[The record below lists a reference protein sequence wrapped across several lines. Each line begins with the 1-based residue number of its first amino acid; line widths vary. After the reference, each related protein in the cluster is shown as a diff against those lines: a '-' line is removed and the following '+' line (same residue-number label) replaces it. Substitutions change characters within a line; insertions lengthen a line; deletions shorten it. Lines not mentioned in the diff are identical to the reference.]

1 MLTYNNSS
9 TTNQVANKLMASFE
23 NSGQFKTGE
32 VGNPNGRPR
41 GSRNKRTVEVLE
53 LIKSA
58 GHQDPLI
65 TLAELQAKSHDEG
78 IRATAANMLA
88 PYLHSKMGS
97 TPVPPPPQYIEEAV
111 SLPAPSTI
119 RQAYENIS
127 RLAEMKALGKLDLAT
142 ADSLINDQRVILNAL
157 VDEAKLIAAQGPTGD
172 MTIRIEGG
180 LPSLPGT
187 NIAMPLANGH
197 ELPNPGS
204 PLIDHQSQSPAQE
217 PLTQPPKE

>member
-1 MLTYNNSS
+1 
-9 TTNQVANKLMASFE
+9 MA
-23 NSGQFKTGE
+23 GE
-32 VGNPNGRPR
+32 GNPNWVKGHPGNPNGRPS
-41 GSRNKRTVEVLE
+41 GSRNKRTTEVLE

-65 TLAELQAKSHDEG
+65 TLAELQAKSQDEG

-157 VDEAKLIAAQGPTGD
+157 VDEAKLLAASGDTG
-172 MTIRIEGG
+172 TQVIRIEGG
-180 LPSLPGT
+180 LPTLPGT
-187 NIAMPLANGH
+187 NITMPQLNGH
-197 ELPNPGS
+197 EALQAIEHEPQPTNQDPSSPTDTPKNP
-204 PLIDHQSQSPAQE
+204 A
-217 PLTQPPKE
+217 